1 MTRSEVSLQID
12 FLQSSGALTSSN
24 SEISNLNEDAWAGA
38 SDLDF
43 SADMAGVTS
52 LLRFFSSQIN
62 FGSGSYFNNK
72 FEQNIDAVFYG
83 PNAEEAGGSWRVI
96 SEDKQKI
103 YHAAYGVKR

>member
-43 SADMAGVTS
+43 SADMAVGIS
-52 LLRFFSSQIN
+52 PLRFFSSQIN

-83 PNAEEAGGSWRVI
+83 PNAEEAGGVWKVI
-96 SEDKQKI
+96 SENKQKI